1 MSVYM
6 VLEIEVKDS
15 SIYAKYVE
23 RVPAVIEKY
32 GGRYLVRGGRITSME
47 GGWNPERVVI
57 LEFPNLE
64 LLEKWNQSPEYQEL
78 ALLRAAATESRSFV
92 VEGYEPS

>member
-1 MSVYM
+1 M
-6 VLEIEVKDS
+6 VLEIDVNDS
-15 SIYAKYVE
+15 ATYAKYVE
-23 RVPAVIEKY
+23 RVPATIEKF

-64 LLEKWNQSPEYQEL
+64 QLKKWNRSPEYQEL
-78 ALLRAAATESRSFV
+78 ALLRAASTESRAFA
-92 VEGYEPS
+92 VEGYQPF

>member
-6 VLEIEVKDS
+6 VLEIVVHDPAT
-15 SIYAKYVE
+15 YAKYVE
-23 RVPAVIEKY
+23 RVPAVVEKF

-47 GGWNPERVVI
+47 GDWNPERIVI

-64 LLEKWNQSPEYQEL
+64 LLERWNQSSEYQEL
-78 ALLRAAATESRSFV
+78 ALLRAEATESRAFV

>member
-1 MSVYM
+1 M
-6 VLEIEVKDS
+6 VLEISVKDS
-15 SIYAKYVE
+15 ATYAKYVE
-23 RVPAVIEKY
+23 RAPATIEEY
-32 GGRYLVRGGRITSME
+32 GGRYLVRGGDITSME

-57 LEFPNLE
+57 LEFPTLE
-64 LLEKWNQSPEYQEL
+64 LLEKWYRSPEYQEL